1 MERPLLLITN
11 DDGVHAAG
19 IAALARAVSPLGDI
33 VVLAPESEQ
42 STTSHSLSLTR
53 PLRLRALRPGWFA
66 LDGTP
71 ADCTYVAL
79 HHPAVLSRR
88 PTMVLSGINH
98 GSNLGTDVFYSGTV
112 AAAVEGA
119 LRKIPAIAVSRE
131 RGYGDD
137 YGPAAALAR
146 ALGAAVLEH
155 GLPPGILL
163 NVNVP
168 SAKGPAGY
176 RWTCLGERLYHDKV
190 DVRSDPRGRKYFWI
204 GGPEVGFGDV
214 PDSDC
219 LAVRDGVCSVT
230 PLELDFTHQ
239 PLLAEVPGWRL
250 DGFEHVR

>member
-1 MERPLLLITN
+1 MAERPLILVCN
-11 DDGVHAAG
+11 DDGVRAPG
-19 IAALARAVSPLGDI
+19 IEALAAAMTELGE
-33 VVLAPESEQ
+33 VVVVAPDREMSAM
-42 STTSHSLSLTR
+42 SHSISLHR
-53 PLRLRALRPGWFA
+53 PLRVEEIRRNWYSV
-66 LDGTP
+66 DGTP
-71 ADCTYVAL
+71 VDCAYLGLLHLAPRKPAL
-79 HHPAVLSRR
+79 V
-88 PTMVLSGINH
+88 VSGVNA
-98 GSNLGTDVFYSGTV
+98 GYNLGTDVFYSGTV

>member
-1 MERPLLLITN
+1 MAERPLILVCN
-11 DDGVHAAG
+11 DDGVRAPG
-19 IAALARAVSPLGDI
+19 IEALAAAMAELGD
-33 VVLAPESEQ
+33 VVVVAPDREMSAM
-42 STTSHSLSLTR
+42 SHSISLHR
-53 PLRLRALRPGWFA
+53 PLRVEEIRRNWYSV
-66 LDGTP
+66 DGTP
-71 ADCTYVAL
+71 VDCAYLGLLHLAPRKPAL
-79 HHPAVLSRR
+79 V
-88 PTMVLSGINH
+88 VSGVNA
-98 GSNLGTDVFYSGTV
+98 GYNLGTDVFYSGTV

-137 YGPAAALAR
+137 YGPAAGLAR

-176 RWTCLGERLYHDKV
+176 RWTSLGERLYHDKV

-214 PDSDC
+214 PGSDC

>member
-1 MERPLLLITN
+1 MAERPLILVCN
-11 DDGVHAAG
+11 DDGVRAPG
-19 IAALARAVSPLGDI
+19 IEALAAAMTELGE
-33 VVLAPESEQ
+33 VVVVAPDREMSAM
-42 STTSHSLSLTR
+42 SHSISLHR
-53 PLRLRALRPGWFA
+53 PLRVEEIRRNWYSV
-66 LDGTP
+66 DGTP
-71 ADCTYVAL
+71 VDCAYLGLLHLAPRKPAL
-79 HHPAVLSRR
+79 V
-88 PTMVLSGINH
+88 VSGVNA
-98 GSNLGTDVFYSGTV
+98 GYNLGTDVFYSGTV

-239 PLLAEVPGWRL
+239 PLLGEVPGWRL

>member
-1 MERPLLLITN
+1 MAERPLLRVCN
-11 DDGVHAAG
+11 DDGVRAPG
-19 IAALARAVSPLGDI
+19 IEALAAAMTELGE
-33 VVLAPESEQ
+33 VVVVAPDREMSAM
-42 STTSHSLSLTR
+42 SHSISLHR
-53 PLRLRALRPGWFA
+53 PLRVEEIRRNWYSV
-66 LDGTP
+66 DGTP
-71 ADCTYVAL
+71 VDCAYLGLLHLAPRKPAL
-79 HHPAVLSRR
+79 V
-88 PTMVLSGINH
+88 VSGVNA
-98 GSNLGTDVFYSGTV
+98 GYNLGTDVFYSGTV